1 MRRLPSHPLE
11 GDRCAQSPGA
21 RTGQA
26 AVTPLPEERPA
37 VRAARARG
45 SEDAGGP
52 RARGAAAAL
61 SRPEPPLSSVPLSL
75 AHLLVL

>member
-11 GDRCAQSPGA
+11 ADRCAQSPGA

-26 AVTPLPEERPA
+26 AVTPLHERPA

-61 SRPEPPLSSVPLSL
+61 SRLEPPLSSVPLSL

>member
-11 GDRCAQSPGA
+11 ADRCAQSPGA

-26 AVTPLPEERPA
+26 AVTPLHERPA

-52 RARGAAAAL
+52 RALGAAPGTSSL
-61 SRPEPPLSSVPLSL
+61 QRTPLARAPSSFIVNS
-75 AHLLVL
+75 

>member
-26 AVTPLPEERPA
+26 PVTPLPERPA

-52 RARGAAAAL
+52 SARGAAAAL